1 MCRVELR
8 QEFNKVG
15 REMAEGQGAGTGPE
29 LGVTPGRSGF
39 GLGQTG
45 EGREKRAIGI
55 GGRVVTRGIL

>member
-1 MCRVELR
+1 
-8 QEFNKVG
+8 
-15 REMAEGQGAGTGPE
+15 MAEGEGAGTGPE